1 MTKFPEDSDFKE
13 KVRALRK
20 SIENTTTKNNDAS
33 FILFLGELPS
43 KLDEDD
49 FKFID
54 LIGGDRKKNIK
65 FLEKAN
71 PIHRPDEAFK
81 FSISSSSQAVI
92 KEQLRKHQLVISSCI
107 KEKDFAFVD
116 FKLKEIKYLND
127 LLKEESIKQI
137 YEECLKTITKSVNLQ
152 YKES

>member
-1 MTKFPEDSDFKE
+1 MKIRETFFFTRSVLTALTLPLLKIRVMTE
-13 KVRALRK
+13 KKLSNFLK
-20 SIENTTTKNNDAS
+20 KPDP
-33 FILFLGELPS
+33 IL
-43 KLDEDD
+43 
-49 FKFID
+49 
-54 LIGGDRKKNIK
+54 
-65 FLEKAN
+65 
-71 PIHRPDEAFK
+71 RPDEAFK

-92 KEQLRKHQLVISSCI
+92 IEQLRKHQLVISSCI